1 MNLASLIL
9 SHAAA
14 RPSHPAMVEKDV
26 TIDYAEAAA
35 RMLRYAGHLCAL
47 GLRAGDRVGLCLRD
61 TADHLVLHYAVAALG
76 AVMVPVDHRWTPAEK
91 GAVASAFRCRL
102 VVTEA
107 DDPAAAEMP
116 AASFEAAAWRAAA
129 PVAAELPADEAAPLL
144 ISLSSGTT
152 GRPTGAVVSHRQL
165 YERFISQWAGIGL
178 NGGDRFLLATP
189 LYFGG
194 GRSFAMSSLASGG
207 TLIFC
212 PPPARAPEVIET
224 ARAQRATAGFVV
236 PTQVTRMLEEWK
248 GEGPAMPLMR
258 RLITSGAAMHPAQR
272 LQALE
277 RLSPGLTDYYATSEG
292 GGIAVLHAE
301 EQRAFPET
309 VGRPAFR
316 VEIGIVD
323 AAGTPLPVG
332 EVGRLRYRGPGVS
345 SALVGEDGGIVPA
358 DPQGWFMPGDLAK
371 LLPSGHVQ
379 LVGRAKDVIIRAGV
393 NIYPAEIEAALLA
406 CPGVAEAAVFPLPDP
421 ELGEVVVAALVPSPG
436 VAVEEEAVR
445 AVLRARLAPY
455 KQPQRLL
462 VVPALP
468 RNAGGKVVR
477 AALPA
482 LAGAGG

>member
-14 RPSHPAMVEKDV
+14 RPSHPAMVEKEAV
-26 TIDYAEAAA
+26 IDHAEAAA
-35 RMLRYAGHLCAL
+35 RMLRYASRLCAL
-47 GLRAGDRVGLCLRD
+47 GAVPGDRVGLCLRD

-76 AVMVPVDHRWTPAEK
+76 AVMVPVDHRWTAAEK
-91 GAVASAFRCRL
+91 GAVAGAFRCRL
-102 VVTEA
+102 VVMEA
-107 DDPAAAEMP
+107 DDPAAP
-116 AASFEAAAWRAAA
+116 
-129 PVAAELPADEAAPLL
+129 ELPAATLFDAATWGAAEPISPDLPQDEAAPLL

-194 GRSFAMSSLASGG
+194 GRSFAMSSWASGG

-236 PTQVTRMLEEWK
+236 PTQVTRMIEAWD

-323 AAGTPLPVG
+323 TAGTPLPVG

-345 SALVGEDGGIVPA
+345 TALVDENGGIVPA

-379 LVGRAKDVIIRAGV
+379 LAGRAKDVIIRAGV
-393 NIYPAEIEAALLA
+393 NIYPAEIEAALLT

-421 ELGEVVVAALVPSPG
+421 ELGEVVVAALVPAPG
-436 VAVEEEAVR
+436 AAVEEDAVR
-445 AVLRARLAPY
+445 GVLHARLAPY

-462 VVPALP
+462 VVPSLP

-482 LAGAGG
+482 LAG

>member
-14 RPSHPAMVEKDV
+14 RPSHPAMIENDLV
-26 TIDYAEAAA
+26 IDHAEAAA
-35 RMLRYAGHLCAL
+35 RMLHYAGHLRAL
-47 GLRAGDRVGLCLRD
+47 GIRAGDRVGLCLRD

-76 AVMVPVDHRWTPAEK
+76 AVMVPVDHRWTAAEK
-91 GAVASAFRCRL
+91 SAVAQAFRCRL

-107 DDPAAAEMP
+107 GEPAADMP
-116 AASFEAAAWRAAA
+116 AVAFDAAGWRAAVPIA
-129 PVAAELPADEAAPLL
+129 PDLPADETAPLL

-194 GRSFAMSSLASGG
+194 GRSFAMSTWASGG

-212 PPPARAPEVIET
+212 PPPARAPEVIAT

-236 PTQVTRMLEEWK
+236 PTQVTRMLEAWN

-272 LQALE
+272 VQALE

-323 AAGTPLPVG
+323 AGGTPLPVG

-345 SALVGEDGGIVPA
+345 SALVDENGGIVPA

-436 VAVEEEAVR
+436 AVVEEAAVR
-445 AVLRARLAPY
+445 ALLRSRLAPY

-462 VVPALP
+462 VVAALP

-477 AALPA
+477 AALPT

>member
-14 RPSHPAMVEKDV
+14 RPSHPAMVEKDAV
-26 TIDYAEAAA
+26 IDHAEAAS
-35 RMLRYAGHLCAL
+35 RMLRYAGRLRAL
-47 GLRAGDRVGLCLRD
+47 GVVPGDRVGLCLRD

-76 AVMVPVDHRWTPAEK
+76 AVMVPVDHRWTAPEK
-91 GAVASAFRCRL
+91 SAVAGAFRCRL
-102 VVTEA
+102 VVMEA
-107 DDPAAAEMP
+107 DDPAAP
-116 AASFEAAAWRAAA
+116 
-129 PVAAELPADEAAPLL
+129 ELPAAALFGAATWSAAEPIGLDLPQDEAAPLL

-194 GRSFAMSSLASGG
+194 GRSFAMSSWASGG

-236 PTQVTRMLEEWK
+236 PTQVTRMIEAWD

-323 AAGTPLPVG
+323 NNGTPLPVG
-332 EVGRLRYRGPGVS
+332 QVGRLRYRGPGVS
-345 SALVGEDGGIVPA
+345 TALVDENGGIVPA

-393 NIYPAEIEAALLA
+393 NIYPAEIEAALLT

-421 ELGEVVVAALVPSPG
+421 QLGEVVVAALVPVPG
-436 VAVEEEAVR
+436 AIVEEDAVR
-445 AVLRARLAPY
+445 GVLRARLAPY

-462 VVPALP
+462 VVPSLP

-482 LAGAGG
+482 LAG